1 MLHFKERGLWKESLG
16 LGRAPR
22 RRRRG
27 RGRRRVAMWRGI
39 EASATARTR
48 RRKTLALLPEKTEKN
63 LDNNLCITSHSIPS
77 LTLSVFLALSAT
89 LYCVDCVIDSSAHV
103 QNRPHWFWFHAFD
116 ECEAIQETQVSWLPT
131 PFPDPAGILVVGTTG
146 ELKAVA
152 MMVEQASIY
161 SILLTIA
168 IKPWLSSWWLNPLLY
183 QLFQSTHC
191 AENVNFGVQTL
202 DRLVSVWTDFGE
214 ELELHHS
221 SPSKKL
227 LYIASRESQQQP
239 QTLTLIMISHSQFS
253 KPLHSH
259 ICTN

>member
-1 MLHFKERGLWKESLG
+1 M
-16 LGRAPR
+16 
-22 RRRRG
+22 
-27 RGRRRVAMWRGI
+27 
-39 EASATARTR
+39 
-48 RRKTLALLPEKTEKN
+48 ALLPEKTEKN

-77 LTLSVFLALSAT
+77 LTVSSTVALTSRTDHTDSCSSHTRDPGFLTS
-89 LYCVDCVIDSSAHV
+89 D
-103 QNRPHWFWFHAFD
+103 
-116 ECEAIQETQVSWLPT
+116 
-131 PFPDPAGILVVGTTG
+131 PFPRSSRHPRGGNHRGIEGSGHDGGAGVH
-146 ELKAVA
+146 
-152 MMVEQASIY
+152 
-161 SILLTIA
+161 LLYT
-168 IKPWLSSWWLNPLLY
+168 PHHCNQTMTLQLLY